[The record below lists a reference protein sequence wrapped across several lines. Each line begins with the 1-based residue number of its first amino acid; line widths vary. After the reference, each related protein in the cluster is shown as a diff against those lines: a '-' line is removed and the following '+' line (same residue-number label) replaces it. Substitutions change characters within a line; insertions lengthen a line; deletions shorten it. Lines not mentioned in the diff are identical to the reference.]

1 MIPLTKTLSPDDY
14 DHLSPELVVVDHHF
28 TREAPQSEI
37 RRWEYAMALRA
48 MKEWDHPVGA
58 WLDIRDIGGAGS
70 PLRHMVSDWVGLTLM
85 KNGAINV
92 IDPNLGGQTL
102 RQHVEAQQGRAHV
115 TLCVS
120 VLEHI
125 PPAEYEQFLNDLTS
139 VTETGGLLF
148 LTMDIKGNEEPGDGC
163 HFSHMRE
170 RIYTPSTWR
179 ELAHA
184 LCARGFRLLGPADWV
199 YHDDQLYGGPTGYSF
214 ASLALVRV

>member
-28 TREAPQSEI
+28 TREQPQSEI
-37 RRWEYAMALRA
+37 RRWEYAMAMRA
-48 MKEWDHPVGA
+48 LKESGVAEHFAILNTIDV
-58 WLDIRDIGGAGS
+58 GGAGS
-70 PLRHMVSDWVGLTLM
+70 PFRHMADEVLGLEGYVSVVDPGATNGETLHRYLRRNPLTTH
-85 KNGAINV
+85 GAVFCI
-92 IDPNLGGQTL
+92 
-102 RQHVEAQQGRAHV
+102 
-115 TLCVS
+115 S

-125 PPAEYEQFLNDLTS
+125 PSGDYEQFLDDLTCS
-139 VTETGGLLF
+139 VAEKGLLF